1 MTTKKNIKKTD
12 VLDSRYQGMQTNVHN
27 SCDHLLKVNSLSVEY
42 STKEGAL
49 KALRDVSIEV
59 GEGETVGIAG
69 ESGSGK
75 STLVYAILQSLDDNG
90 YIANGSVLFTGT
102 NIYDLTEKGMASIRG
117 KQIAHIPQ
125 DPSTSLN
132 PSIRVGEQ
140 VAETIRFNLGKSRS
154 QAKREALDLLRKVGI
169 ADPEYNYERYPH
181 ELSGG
186 MKQRILIAIALSCD
200 PKLLILDEPTTG
212 LDVTTQSKI
221 LELLKELKADL
232 NTSIILI
239 THNLRVISAI
249 ADRVNILYAGEV
261 VERGSIDDVFQ
272 TPGNPYTQGMLAA
285 IPKITEENELK
296 PIPGKVPGLIDVPEG
311 CIFADRCEFA
321 EEECK
326 ADSIQLEGV
335 NSNSE
340 HLVRCRRW
348 KTVQDSPIH
357 AQSKRVDNRSMDT
370 EPLIEAKHLRKH
382 FSDSSYVER
391 LLGNA
396 TPVQAVNGVDLTIN
410 RSETVGLVGESGC
423 GKSTLGRLLI
433 NLLDHTDGEVRFEG
447 KDLTEFSKQD
457 LMDFRSKCQVVFQNP
472 RSSLNPRKKV
482 YDQIERPIIKFLDLD
497 EEERNN
503 RIMTLL
509 DEVSLGESYAE
520 RYPHE
525 LSGGEQQ
532 RVAIARAFAPNPR
545 FILLDEPV
553 SALDVSVQASILNL
567 LNKLGDKYDTSYL
580 LISHDIGVVKYI
592 CDRIAIMYLGE
603 IVESGRTEE
612 IFEPPHH
619 PYTRA
624 LLSSIPSPEP
634 GSDKRS
640 LHVEGE
646 VPSPRNPPSGCSF
659 HTRCPQYI
667 GSECE
672 KADPALNAVSDRS
685 THQISCHHDLEQLS
699 AGLDDSEN
707 LSKREYTVRSVEE
720 TD

>member
-1 MTTKKNIKKTD
+1 
-12 VLDSRYQGMQTNVHN
+12 MQTNVSN
-27 SCDHLLKVNSLSVEY
+27 SCDHVLKVDSLSIEY
-42 STKEGAL
+42 STEEGML

-75 STLVYAILQSLDDNG
+75 STLAYAILQSLDSNG
-90 YIANGSVLFTGT
+90 RIANGSVLFNGRD
-102 NIYDLTEKGMASIRG
+102 IYNLPEKEMKSIRG

-132 PSIRVGEQ
+132 PSIKVGEQ
-140 VAETIRFNLGKSRS
+140 IAETIRFNLGKSRS
-154 QAKREALDLLRKVGI
+154 QAKSEALDLLREVGI
-169 ADPEYNYERYPH
+169 AEPEYNYERYPH

-200 PKLLILDEPTTG
+200 PELLILDEPTTG

-221 LELLKELKADL
+221 LDLLKELKADL
-232 NTSIILI
+232 DTSIILI

-261 VERGSIDDVFQ
+261 VERGSIDDVFR
-272 TPGNPYTQGMLAA
+272 TPLNPYTQGMLAA
-285 IPKITEENELK
+285 IPKLTEENELK
-296 PIPGKVPGLIDVPEG
+296 SIPGKVPGLIDVPEG

-321 EEECK
+321 EEECTN
-326 ADSIQLEGV
+326 DEIHLEPV
-335 NSNSE
+335 SENSD

-348 KTVQDSPIH
+348 QTVRDNPIH
-357 AQSKRVDNRSMDT
+357 AQKKQVEEQSPAT
-370 EPLIEAKHLRKH
+370 EPLLEAKQLSKH
-382 FSDSSYVER
+382 FSDASYVER
-391 LLGNA
+391 LLGNDK
-396 TPVQAVNGVDLTIN
+396 PVRAVNSVDITIN

-433 NLLDHTDGEVRFEG
+433 NLLDHTGGEVRFEG
-447 KDLTEFSKQD
+447 QDISEFSKEE
-457 LMDFRSKCQVVFQNP
+457 LVDFRSKCQVVFQNP
-472 RSSLNPRKKV
+472 KSSLNPRKKV
-482 YDQIERPIIKFLDLD
+482 YDQIERPMVKFLDMD
-497 EEERNN
+497 ENERHE
-503 RIMTLL
+503 RVMKLL
-509 DEVSLGESYAE
+509 NEVSLGESYAE

-532 RVAIARAFAPNPR
+532 RVAIARAFAPNPK

-567 LNKLGDKYDTSYL
+567 LNELGNKYDTSYL

-603 IVESGRTEE
+603 IAESGDKKDV
-612 IFEPPHH
+612 FEPPFH

-624 LLSSIPSPEP
+624 LLSSIPSSEP
-634 GSDKRS
+634 GREMNS
-640 LHVEGE
+640 LHLEGE
-646 VPSPRNPPSGCSF
+646 VPSPRDPPSGCSF

-672 KADPALNAVSDRS
+672 QADPTLTKVSEQS
-685 THQISCHHDLEQLS
+685 SHQISCHHDLDQLS
-699 AGLDDSEN
+699 RALDDNEN
-707 LSKREYTVRSVEE
+707 LAKQGHASRAVEE